1 MPSYELEYP
10 KQPFSTVNRYNNRAS
25 YSLQQI
31 HQIINTTHF
40 VNVSFT
46 DPTSPFPVTIP
57 MIGQMGSFA
66 RPSADTGDVLDLYL
80 HGYISSRLLNV
91 TRNSSSSSTTDD
103 NNNTNGEDETKK
115 QEEEEQQGLAITVSA
130 THVDGLVLSLTP
142 NSHSY
147 NYRSAVLFGRAT
159 PVTEPEE
166 RLWAMELITNSVV
179 PGRWQASRLPP
190 TKGEQASTGVLRVRI
205 VAGSAKIR
213 SGTPSD
219 DRHDMEDDELRGR
232 VWTGVVPVW
241 SHLGEPLPG
250 PDNRVEVVPEYLGR
264 FVRDINDVGRETA
277 LEQAAKTMKPK
288 KEEN

>member
-57 MIGQMGSFA
+57 MIGQMGSFT

-80 HGYISSRLLNV
+80 HGYISSRLLN
-91 TRNSSSSSTTDD
+91 TSRSSS
-103 NNNTNGEDETKK
+103 NNNTDSNGGD
-115 QEEEEQQGLAITVSA
+115 QEKEKEEGLAITVSA

-147 NYRSAVLFGRAT
+147 NYRSAVLFGRAV
-159 PVTEPEE
+159 PVTDPAE
-166 RLWAMELITNSVV
+166 RLWAMELITNGVV
-179 PGRWQASRLPP
+179 PDRWRQSRLPP
-190 TKGEQASTGVLRVRI
+190 TAGEQASTGVLRVA
-205 VAGSAKIR
+205 VAAGSAKIR
-213 SGTPSD
+213 SGMPSD
-219 DRHDMEDDELRGR
+219 DRHDLDDAELRAR
-232 VWTGVVPVW
+232 VWTGVVPAW
-241 SHLGEPLPG
+241 SHFGEPLPA
-250 PDNRVEVVPEYLGR
+250 PDNRVAALPEYLGG
-264 FVRDINDVGRETA
+264 FVRDSNEVAREKA
-277 LEQAAKTMKPK
+277 LEQAAKTMRPK
-288 KEEN
+288 KEES